1 MQEKKAGLVVI
12 QSGGEQRKR
21 IGTFSRLAMV
31 WLLVREEAGIEIELV
46 E

>member
-1 MQEKKAGLVVI
+1 MQEKKAGLVV
-12 QSGGEQRKR
+12 SHYGGEQRTR

-31 WLLVREEAGIEIELV
+31 VLIKEEAGIGMELV